1 MRESEINNRIFDLDI
16 ERNHLIAEKKKLQF
30 ESVLPEL
37 RELYENNF
45 YASADSHET
54 QGTFFHVLR
63 VVSRNK
69 VEAMVLENYHHQVTL
84 TLCKEIDMEFLEVR
98 IAAFD
103 FFIILED
110 AKNKFNYESN

>member
-1 MRESEINNRIFDLDI
+1 MRETEINNRIFNLDV

-37 RELYENNF
+37 QEKYTNRF

-54 QGTFFHVLR
+54 YGTFYHVLR
-63 VVSRNK
+63 VVSAGK
-69 VEAMVLENYHHQVTL
+69 VEAMILENYHHQVTFIP
-84 TLCKEIDMEFLEVR
+84 CKEVDMEFLEIR

-103 FFIILED
+103 FLMIMEE
-110 AKNKFNYESN
+110 AKSKFTF